1 MGPWC
6 VGAWPMCGG
15 GFAESVNDPAQ
26 EPAVHLHP
34 LFGVGGEKR
43 GLRPGCSV
51 MRLWNERWAQR
62 PSQTAETFL
71 AAFLLRIAGGQV
83 AGEHLDLKGSC
94 LSELIS
100 SLMLDLC

>member
-1 MGPWC
+1 
-6 VGAWPMCGG
+6 
-15 GFAESVNDPAQ
+15 
-26 EPAVHLHP
+26 
-34 LFGVGGEKR
+34 
-43 GLRPGCSV
+43 